1 MKAASEISLQLEVVM
16 QEAILRHLLVLRA
29 WFAIVGKGINA
40 DAATRNKDARH
51 LDVLWCHQADEVLHD
66 DVDAV
71 LVETTVIAKREEI
84 KLEALAL
91 HHLLVRQVAYPYLCK
106 VWLACD
112 GTQSRE
118 LRAVESYPIV
128 VLGVLVLKC
137 LQHFGVVI
145 LWDFALL
152 AKSLQVIHHLNL
164 LILNYE
170 LSL

>member
-29 WFAIVGKGINA
+29 WFAIVGKGIDA
-40 DAATRNKDARH
+40 DAAAGDEDACH
-51 LDVLWCHQADEVLHD
+51 LDVLGFHQVDEVLHD

-71 LVETTVIAKREEI
+71 LVEAAVIAKREEI

-128 VLGVLVLKC
+128 VLGVLILKSF
-137 LQHFGVVI
+137 QHFGIVV
-145 LWDFALL
+145 LGYLCLL
-152 AKSLQVIHHLNL
+152 A
-164 LILNYE
+164 
-170 LSL
+170 